1 MIMTIQ
7 TSQQS
12 MKKVPRSKTV
22 LKDVTLTKPVLP
34 LTLVQKMDTVM
45 HTSRILLQ
53 TMLEV
58 ELKTGNVLLNFQ
70 SQLLVRQYTMILWL
84 IFNHSDGLSCLKCNS
99 YRLTTVS
106 YHRQTQACK
115 TQTQAYHR
123 QTQACKKRFHS
134 TMLQQNLWELK
145 SPNSRLLS
153 WHWKNRLPQ

>member
-70 SQLLVRQYTMILWL
+70 SQLLVRQYTMIL
-84 IFNHSDGLSCLKCNS
+84 
-99 YRLTTVS
+99 
-106 YHRQTQACK
+106 
-115 TQTQAYHR
+115 
-123 QTQACKKRFHS
+123 
-134 TMLQQNLWELK
+134 
-145 SPNSRLLS
+145 
-153 WHWKNRLPQ
+153 